1 MLSQVLR
8 PCTRRATRLRD
19 SWTHAAVT
27 RQRFYSSYPA
37 RPRPLWSTS
46 PRPHFLQQCPKR
58 LLRKFSDEAG
68 KSATAE
74 PEALS
79 LSFSGALSPE
89 ETKSVIQEITSL
101 WPTLETLPSGWSDE
115 WETWP
120 YFFTYFWRSP
130 YFLRLPSLQMI
141 VNIQHQIP
149 GIIEPVMYSTTS
161 ESVVAFMVNDVCYV
175 ARVAGGSIGLWSLE
189 DLKTD
194 QDIFEFLENNRW
206 KERDPLLP
214 TEQGMATVQRIRD
227 RDPTVTKTLYEE
239 GYLDFEPQPTTEEE
253 EMEDFEQRAMED
265 DRGEDEAE
273 VDQNLSEIEKYL
285 EWLEDLNPTPEE
297 LHNDPKLEFALK
309 FRDAIKKMK
318 EAEAVAE
325 LEEAEQSMLDGEDDE
340 YEEDDEDEDEDEGGD
355 DRDEDD
361 ELKGRLMSEKGMESG
376 EVDTMFLGG
385 KDTAHGN
392 STAGR

>member
-8 PCTRRATRLRD
+8 TCTRRATRLRD

-27 RQRFYSSYPA
+27 RQRFYSSYPT
-37 RPRPLWSTS
+37 RPRPLSSTS
-46 PRPHFLQQCPKR
+46 PRPNNFYQQCPKR

-79 LSFSGALSPE
+79 LNFSGALSPE
-89 ETKSVIQEITSL
+89 ETASVIQEITSL
-101 WPTLETLPSGWSDE
+101 WPTLETLPAGWSDE

-194 QDIFEFLENNRW
+194 EEIFEFLENNRW
-206 KERDPLLP
+206 KEREPLLP

-227 RDPTVTKTLYEE
+227 RDPMVTRTLYEE

-253 EMEDFEQRAMED
+253 EMMDFEQRSVED
-265 DRGEDEAE
+265 ESGEDEAE
-273 VDQNLSEIEKYL
+273 VNQSLSEIEKYL
-285 EWLEDLNPTPEE
+285 ESLEDLNPTPEE

-309 FRDAIKKMK
+309 FREAIKKMK
-318 EAEAVAE
+318 DAEAVAE
-325 LEEAEQSMLDGEDDE
+325 LEEAQQSILDDEDDE
-340 YEEDDEDEDEDEGGD
+340 YDDDEDEDEDDNED
-355 DRDEDD
+355 DRDD
-361 ELKGRLMSEKGMESG
+361 EEFQDRLASEKG

-385 KDTAHGN
+385 KDAAHGKG

>member
-1 MLSQVLR
+1 M
-8 PCTRRATRLRD
+8 
-19 SWTHAAVT
+19 HA
-27 RQRFYSSYPA
+27 
-37 RPRPLWSTS
+37 
-46 PRPHFLQQCPKR
+46 PKR

-79 LSFSGALSPE
+79 LSFSGALTVNHDPGCDLQSPE

-273 VDQNLSEIEKYL
+273 VDQNLSEIENYL
-285 EWLEDLNPTPEE
+285 ESLEDLNPTPEE

-325 LEEAEQSMLDGEDDE
+325 LEEAEQSILDGEDDE
-340 YEEDDEDEDEDEGGD
+340 YEEDDEEEGDDEDEGGD

-385 KDTAHGN
+385 KDVAHGN

>member
-37 RPRPLWSTS
+37 RPRPLSTS

-89 ETKSVIQEITSL
+89 ETKSVIREITSL

-175 ARVAGGSIGLWSLE
+175 ARVAGGGIGLWSLE

-194 QDIFEFLENNRW
+194 EEIFEFLENNRW

-214 TEQGMATVQRIRD
+214 TDQGMATVQRIRD

-239 GYLDFEPQPTTEEE
+239 GYLDFKPQPTTEEE
-253 EMEDFEQRAMED
+253 EMEDFEQLAIED
-265 DRGEDEAE
+265 ESGEDGAE
-273 VDQNLSEIEKYL
+273 VDKNLSEIEKYL
-285 EWLEDLNPTPEE
+285 ESLEDLSPTPEE

-340 YEEDDEDEDEDEGGD
+340 YEDD
-355 DRDEDD
+355 DRDEDV
-361 ELKGRLMSEKGMESG
+361 ELNDRLISEKCMESG
-376 EVDTMFLGG
+376 EVDTMFLGEKDAAQG
-385 KDTAHGN
+385 KS